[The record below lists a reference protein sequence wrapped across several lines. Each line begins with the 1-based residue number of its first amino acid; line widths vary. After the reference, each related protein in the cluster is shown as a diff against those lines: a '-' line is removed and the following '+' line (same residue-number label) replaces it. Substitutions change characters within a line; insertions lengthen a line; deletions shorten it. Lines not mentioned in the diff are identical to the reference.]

1 MHRFVLVVAAVAFV
15 MHTTKAQLYGGP
27 VSKKLHP
34 VDEVGSA
41 FREKIAELWASQPL
55 KVAAPLLLGAGL
67 AIFLQLFLMWLE
79 QRYSAKT
86 TLVDKAK

>member
-1 MHRFVLVVAAVAFV
+1 MHRLVLVVAVVAFV
-15 MHTTKAQLYGGP
+15 MHTTKAQLYGG
-27 VSKKLHP
+27 P

-67 AIFLQLFLMWLE
+67 AIFLQLFLRWLE